1 MSAGGDG
8 RKNFILMVKPVGA
21 ACNMRCSYCYYLKT
35 QGSTAS
41 GSVMT
46 DETLEELIRGY
57 IEAVQKLDE
66 RSAAASANSATAG
79 TASGN
84 GSASAS
90 SASVDTASGNGTAA
104 GGSARVIS
112 FTWHGGEPTLAG
124 INFYRRA
131 VALQKK
137 YLPEGCECWNNLQTN
152 GLLIDDAWC
161 EFLAEEHFD
170 VGVSIDGTKAVHDMH
185 RTDVAGDPTWERVR
199 AAVEKLKSHGLKPDL
214 LCTVTADTAR
224 QGVQVYRAL
233 RELDTGWMQ
242 FIPIIVQQE
251 DASLTAAHEIMAA
264 AQKEA
269 KLSLT
274 SDSVTP
280 ELYGEFLKDVFAEW
294 YYHDM
299 GRTEVQLFSETALA
313 LTGSEPNLCWM
324 RPTCGDVLIAER
336 DGSVYACDHFV
347 RPDYKIGALKDGLLD
362 LYLQP
367 KQQSFGSSKKD
378 SLTAQ
383 CRRCPYLSLCGGG
396 CLKDRFALSEDGEP
410 GQYYLCP
417 GLISYFDY
425 AVPRLKRAMELS
437 SARKSPD
444 EIMRITT
451 QEERAHYKMIS
462 RNDPCPC
469 GSGRKFKNC
478 CQRRLP

>member
-46 DETLEELIRGY
+46 DETLEDLIRGY
-57 IEAVQKLDE
+57 IEAVQRLNE
-66 RSAAASANSATAG
+66 
-79 TASGN
+79 
-84 GSASAS
+84 GSA
-90 SASVDTASGNGTAA
+90 AA

-124 INFYRRA
+124 IDFYRRA

-137 YLPEGCECWNNLQTN
+137 YLPEGWECWNNLQTN

-242 FIPIIVQQE
+242 FIPIIVQQD
-251 DASLTAAHEIMAA
+251 DANSAAAQKDALLTTAEIKMDSAAAHEILDA
-264 AQKEA
+264 AQKET
-269 KLSLT
+269 KPSLT
-274 SDSVTP
+274 ADSVTP

-336 DGSVYACDHFV
+336 DGSVYTCDHFV

>member
-1 MSAGGDG
+1 MDSA
-8 RKNFILMVKPVGA
+8 
-21 ACNMRCSYCYYLKT
+21 
-35 QGSTAS
+35 
-41 GSVMT
+41 
-46 DETLEELIRGY
+46 
-57 IEAVQKLDE
+57 
-66 RSAAASANSATAG
+66 
-79 TASGN
+79 
-84 GSASAS
+84 
-90 SASVDTASGNGTAA
+90 
-104 GGSARVIS
+104 
-112 FTWHGGEPTLAG
+112 
-124 INFYRRA
+124 
-131 VALQKK
+131 
-137 YLPEGCECWNNLQTN
+137 
-152 GLLIDDAWC
+152 
-161 EFLAEEHFD
+161 
-170 VGVSIDGTKAVHDMH
+170 
-185 RTDVAGDPTWERVR
+185 
-199 AAVEKLKSHGLKPDL
+199 
-214 LCTVTADTAR
+214 
-224 QGVQVYRAL
+224 
-233 RELDTGWMQ
+233 
-242 FIPIIVQQE
+242 
-251 DASLTAAHEIMAA
+251 AAHEILDA
-264 AQKEA
+264 AQKET
-269 KLSLT
+269 KPSLT
-274 SDSVTP
+274 ADSVTP

-299 GRTEVQLFSETALA
+299 GRTEVQFFSETALA

-362 LYLQP
+362 LYLQS

>member
-1 MSAGGDG
+1 MSAGEDG

-57 IEAVQKLDE
+57 IEAVQRLNE
-66 RSAAASANSATAG
+66 
-79 TASGN
+79 
-84 GSASAS
+84 GSA
-90 SASVDTASGNGTAA
+90 AA

-124 INFYRRA
+124 IDFYRRA

-137 YLPEGCECWNNLQTN
+137 YLPEGWECWNNLQTN
-152 GLLIDDAWC
+152 GILIDDAWC

-199 AAVEKLKSHGLKPDL
+199 TAVEKLKSHGLKPDL

-242 FIPIIVQQE
+242 FIPIIVRQE
-251 DASLTAAHEIMAA
+251 EADPAA
-264 AQKEA
+264 AQKET
-269 KLSLT
+269 KPSLT
-274 SDSVTP
+274 ADSVTP

-347 RPDYKIGALKDGLLD
+347 RPDYKIGSLGDGLLD

-425 AVPRLKRAMELS
+425 AVPRLKRAMDLS

-451 QEERAHYKMIS
+451 QEERSHYKMIS

>member
-1 MSAGGDG
+1 MSAGGG
-8 RKNFILMVKPVGA
+8 KNFVLMVKPVGA

-35 QGSTAS
+35 QGSAPG

-57 IEAVQKLDE
+57 IEAVKKLED
-66 RSAAASANSATAG
+66 RHSAADST
-79 TASGN
+79 TSGN
-84 GSASAS
+84 
-90 SASVDTASGNGTAA
+90 AA
-104 GGSARVIS
+104 ARVIS

-124 INFYRRA
+124 IDFYRRA

-137 YLPEGCECWNNLQTN
+137 YLPEGWECWNNLQTN

-161 EFLAEEHFD
+161 SFLVEEHFD
-170 VGVSIDGTKAVHDMH
+170 IGVSIDGTKAVHDLH
-185 RTDVAGDPTWERVR
+185 RKDTAGDPTWERVH
-199 AAVEKLKSHGLKPDL
+199 AAVEKLKSHGLRPDL
-214 LCTVTADTAR
+214 LCTVTADTAK
-224 QGVQVYRAL
+224 QGVLVYRAL

-242 FIPIIVQQE
+242 FIPIIVRNE
-251 DASLTAAHEIMAA
+251 TEGSLTP
-264 AQKEA
+264 
-269 KLSLT
+269 
-274 SDSVTP
+274 DSVTP

-347 RPDYKIGALKDGLLD
+347 RPDYRIGSLGEGLLN

-367 KQQSFGSSKKD
+367 RQQSFGSSKKD
-378 SLTAQ
+378 RLTAQ
-383 CRRCPYLSLCGGG
+383 CRRCPYLPLCGGG
-396 CLKDRFALSEDGEP
+396 CLKDRFAFSEDGEP

-425 AVPRLKRAMELS
+425 AVPRLTRAMELS
-437 SARKSPD
+437 SARNSPE
-444 EIMRITT
+444 EIMRITS
-451 QEERAHYKMIS
+451 QEERGRYKMIS
-462 RNDPCPC
+462 RNDLCPC